1 MPSFAYVYCNFSY
14 VKSKRTPGQ
23 GSETE
28 LTSSSCLSEESIFDS
43 MLRGPRPL
51 CTLLLVK
58 PDVVKQ
64 WLSKLLRRL
73 AQEGFVVVAMRL
85 ESLSE
90 DLAIK
95 VIPEEDK
102 QVIFLSNNNNNE
114 SIYRALSI
122 RVSYD
127 ELLC

>member
-1 MPSFAYVYCNFSY
+1 MPLVADDYCDFSS
-14 VKSKRTPGQ
+14 VKSKRSPGQ
-23 GSETE
+23 RPEGE
-28 LTSSSCLSEESIFDS
+28 LTGSCCQSEESIFDS

-64 WLSKLLRRL
+64 GLSKLLRRL

-95 VIPEEDK
+95 VVPEEDK
-102 QVIFLSNNNNNE
+102 QVPFQYNNNE
-114 SIYRALSI
+114 SIYKVPCI
-122 RVSYD
+122 RVIIPAQRH
-127 ELLC
+127 